1 LRGVLR
7 KKGYNTGV
15 GDEGGFAPELKS
27 NEEAVE
33 VILEAITKAG
43 YRPGDDIALCL
54 DPATSEMW
62 QDGEYVFFKST
73 QERKSSEEM
82 VALWSSWCDM
92 RNRKSIAV
100 LMVLDSVIAL
110 ITAIGVS
117 AQSAS
122 NAHPVQVLQGEKR
135 KVQGVVSFRNGDSF
149 KVREPGGTTVLLTSD
164 TDVTSHSRGLKGKKD
179 YPVTYIMRGL
189 RLQAQGKGDAEGNL
203 VAEWVWFD
211 EQDLRA
217 AQALEQTNE
226 LAEENLARIKETEE
240 NARRMMGQIEEN
252 TALAN
257 DARARAD
264 RAQGQADAAYKAA
277 ALANNRINGLDD
289 YEQLRSIPV
298 LFKVNSSVLNAAA
311 KQTIDEAA
319 ACANGEK
326 AKGNANGWLVVVV
339 GFADTTGNT
348 ARNRALSERRAKSVI
363 QYLVGVHNLDLR
375 RLVQP
380 FGYGDSKPVADN
392 KTAAGRAKNRRVEIR
407 ILQNKGIANRGD

>member
-1 LRGVLR
+1 
-7 KKGYNTGV
+7 
-15 GDEGGFAPELKS
+15 
-27 NEEAVE
+27 
-33 VILEAITKAG
+33 
-43 YRPGDDIALCL
+43 
-54 DPATSEMW
+54 
-62 QDGEYVFFKST
+62 
-73 QERKSSEEM
+73 
-82 VALWSSWCDM
+82 M

-100 LMVLDSVIAL
+100 LMVPAFVIAL

-117 AQSAS
+117 AQNAS
-122 NAHPVQVLQGEKR
+122 NAHPVQVPQGEKR
-135 KVQGVVSFRNGDSF
+135 KVQGVVSFRSGDSF
-149 KVREPGGTTVLLTSD
+149 KVREPGGAETTVLLTSD

-203 VAEWVWFD
+203 VAEWVRFD

-264 RAQGQADAAYKAA
+264 RAQAQADAAYKAA

-289 YEQLRSIPV
+289 YEQIRSIPV

-319 ACANGEK
+319 AWANEEK

-339 GFADTTGNT
+339 GFADRTGNT
-348 ARNRALSERRAKSVI
+348 AKNRALSERRAKAVI

-407 ILQNKGIANRGD
+407 ILQNKGIANKGD

>member
-1 LRGVLR
+1 
-7 KKGYNTGV
+7 
-15 GDEGGFAPELKS
+15 
-27 NEEAVE
+27 
-33 VILEAITKAG
+33 
-43 YRPGDDIALCL
+43 
-54 DPATSEMW
+54 
-62 QDGEYVFFKST
+62 
-73 QERKSSEEM
+73 M
-82 VALWSSWCDM
+82 VALAFV
-92 RNRKSIAV
+92 IT
-100 LMVLDSVIAL
+100 LMTTVGV
-110 ITAIGVS
+110 TA
-117 AQSAS
+117 Q
-122 NAHPVQVLQGEKR
+122 NAAKAHLVPVPQGQKL
-135 KVQGVVSFRNGDSF
+135 KVQGVVSIRSGDSF
-149 KVREPGGTTVLLTSD
+149 KVRDPAGAETSVLLTATTKVS
-164 TDVTSHSRGLKGKKD
+164 SHGMNKNS

-189 RLQAQGKGDAEGNL
+189 RLQAQGKGDADGNL
-203 VAEWVWFD
+203 VADWVRFD

-217 AQALEQTNE
+217 EQALEQTNE

-264 RAQGQADAAYKAA
+264 RAQAQADAAYKAA

-319 ACANGEK
+319 AWANAEK
-326 AKGNANGWLVVVV
+326 AKGNANGWLVVVGGV
-339 GFADTTGNT
+339 ADWTGDT
-348 ARNRALSERRAKSVI
+348 ARKRALSERRAKAVI
-363 QYLVGVHNLDLR
+363 QYLVNVHNLDLR

>member
-1 LRGVLR
+1 
-7 KKGYNTGV
+7 
-15 GDEGGFAPELKS
+15 
-27 NEEAVE
+27 
-33 VILEAITKAG
+33 
-43 YRPGDDIALCL
+43 
-54 DPATSEMW
+54 
-62 QDGEYVFFKST
+62 
-73 QERKSSEEM
+73 
-82 VALWSSWCDM
+82 M

-100 LMVLDSVIAL
+100 LMVLPFKLAL

-117 AQSAS
+117 AQNAS
-122 NAHPVQVLQGEKR
+122 NAHPVQVPQGEKR
-135 KVQGVVSFRNGDSF
+135 KVQGVVSFRSGDSF
-149 KVREPGGTTVLLTSD
+149 KVREPGGAETTVLLTSD
-164 TDVTSHSRGLKGKKD
+164 TDVTSHSRGIKGKKD

-203 VAEWVWFD
+203 VAEWVRFD

-264 RAQGQADAAYKAA
+264 RAQAQADAAYKAA

-319 ACANGEK
+319 AWANAEK

-339 GFADTTGNT
+339 GFADKTGNT

-407 ILQNKGIANRGD
+407 ILQNKGIANKGD

>member
-1 LRGVLR
+1 
-7 KKGYNTGV
+7 
-15 GDEGGFAPELKS
+15 
-27 NEEAVE
+27 
-33 VILEAITKAG
+33 
-43 YRPGDDIALCL
+43 
-54 DPATSEMW
+54 
-62 QDGEYVFFKST
+62 
-73 QERKSSEEM
+73 
-82 VALWSSWCDM
+82 M
-92 RNRKSIAV
+92 RNRNSIAELLV
-100 LMVLDSVIAL
+100 LAFVIAL

-117 AQSAS
+117 AQNAS
-122 NAHPVQVLQGEKR
+122 NAHPVQVPQGEKR
-135 KVQGVVSFRNGDSF
+135 KVQGVVSFRSGDSF
-149 KVREPGGTTVLLTSD
+149 KVREPGGAETTVLLTSN

-203 VAEWVWFD
+203 VAEWVRFD

-264 RAQGQADAAYKAA
+264 RAQAQADAAYKAA
-277 ALANNRINGLDD
+277 AFANNRINGLDD

-319 ACANGEK
+319 AWANEEK

-339 GFADTTGNT
+339 GFADRTGNT
-348 ARNRALSERRAKSVI
+348 AKNRALSERRAKAVI
-363 QYLVGVHNLDLR
+363 QYLVTVHNLDLR